1 MNGITFILLGLA
13 VSFNF
18 IVILRK
24 WKLHR
29 YFDASMDLTIL
40 AIICFLFCGT
50 FSALVTGT
58 IASMFVS
65 IWLYFNPVTMKQF
78 VPTDEEDSEYDDDDD
93 I

>member
-1 MNGITFILLGLA
+1 MFLVLGLA

-18 IVILRK
+18 IVILKK
-24 WKLHR
+24 WRMKR
-29 YFDASMDLTIL
+29 YFDSILDTSILT
-40 AIICFLFCGT
+40 IICFLFCGT
-50 FSALVTGT
+50 YSALVTGT

-78 VPTDEEDSEYDDDDD
+78 VPTDSNDDEYDDDDD

>member
-1 MNGITFILLGLA
+1 MFLVLGLA

-18 IVILRK
+18 IVILKK
-24 WKLHR
+24 WRMRR
-29 YFDASMDLTIL
+29 YFDSLLDTSILT
-40 AIICFLFCGT
+40 IICFLFCGT
-50 FSALVTGT
+50 YSALVTGT

>member
-1 MNGITFILLGLA
+1 MNGLTFILLGLA

-29 YFDASMDLTIL
+29 YFDASMDLVIL
-40 AIICFLFCGT
+40 VAICFLFCGT

-65 IWLYFNPVTMKQF
+65 IWLYFNPIMLKEF
-78 VPTDEEDSEYDDDDD
+78 IPADDDDND
-93 I
+93 DF

>member
-1 MNGITFILLGLA
+1 MNGLTFILLGLA

-24 WKLHR
+24 WKLKR
-29 YFDASMDLTIL
+29 YFDTIVDLTIL
-40 AIICFLFCGT
+40 VVVCFLFCGT

-65 IWLYFNPVTMKQF
+65 IWLYFNPLF
-78 VPTDEEDSEYDDDDD
+78 LHEFIPSDEDDDYEDD
-93 I
+93 F

>member
-18 IVILRK
+18 IVILKK
-24 WKLHR
+24 WRMKR
-29 YFDASMDLTIL
+29 YFDSLLDTSIL
-40 AIICFLFCGT
+40 AIMCFLFCGT

-65 IWLYFNPVTMKQF
+65 IWLYFNPVMLKQF
-78 VPTDEEDSEYDDDDD
+78 IPTTDDDDDFDDDDD